1 MGAKNPSPKQAS
13 DNGESL
19 RREVERLRREL
30 DKAGERI
37 SRQQERISRQQE
49 QIGKQQGRIAEQ
61 EKQIGQLEKE
71 LSGWR
76 RNSTNS
82 SKPPSSDGLA
92 GPQRARCRKPDSKS
106 KSKRKPGGQA
116 GHPGHYRKLVEPSQ
130 VSETV
135 VVLPEQCRGC
145 GASFTKAAQAD
156 NRLGEPYRH
165 QVVELPPIQAHI
177 IEYQCCQLQCA
188 HCGTATKA
196 TLPEEFRSQ
205 TGPRLTALV
214 AYLTV
219 VCRMPRRVT
228 QRFLEQAMGISLSL
242 GNTQSC
248 WEQVSE
254 AVAEPYAE
262 LEQKLPA
269 ERVLNV
275 DETSWRLNGEKRW
288 IWAFVAHAFTFYVV
302 AASRGAEVLE
312 TLLGAAFSGILCS
325 DRLATYLSYHKGKA
339 QLCWAHLKRNL
350 LAILEQ
356 DGDWQTQRFA
366 RDALAQYAKLFR
378 LWWKFR
384 EGKIDRTQLI
394 QRSLRIRRAFLNLAI
409 RWWDC
414 DHREVANMANAIGQN
429 FDKLFCF
436 IDEPG
441 VEPTNNVAERK
452 LRIAVQWRK
461 TSFGNRSLAGT
472 VATARLL
479 TISQT
484 CAQQDRPVLD
494 YFCQAVRLH
503 RQGLPA
509 PSVYPGQV
517 SAA

>member
-1 MGAKNPSPKQAS
+1 MVAKNPPAKQTPTANNS
-13 DNGESL
+13 ESL
-19 RREVERLRREL
+19 RQEVERLRREL
-30 DKAGERI
+30 DKAGKRI
-37 SRQQERISRQQE
+37 SRQQEL
-49 QIGKQQGRIAEQ
+49 IGKHLVQIAEQ
-61 EKQIGQLEKE
+61 RKQIGQLEKE

-92 GPQRARCRKPDSKS
+92 GPQRARCRKPASKS
-106 KSKRKPGGQA
+106 ETKRKRNPGGQP
-116 GHPGHYRKLVEPSQ
+116 GHPGHHRKLVEPSR

-135 VVLPEQCRGC
+135 VVLPEQCSGC
-145 GASFTKAAQAD
+145 GTPFTEQALSD
-156 NRLGEPYRH
+156 NRVGEPYRH

-177 IEYQCCQLQCA
+177 IEYQCCQVKCPRCKQ
-188 HCGTATKA
+188 ATRA
-196 TLPEEFRSQ
+196 VLPDEFRPQ
-205 TGPRLTALV
+205 TGPRLTALI

-219 VCRMPRRVT
+219 ACRMPRRVSE
-228 QRFLEQAMGISLSL
+228 RLLEQAMGISISL
-242 GNTQSC
+242 GSIQSC
-248 WEQVSE
+248 WEQASA
-254 AVAEPYAE
+254 AVAAPYAE
-262 LEQKLPA
+262 LEQKLASEP
-269 ERVLNV
+269 VLNA
-275 DETSWRLNGEKRW
+275 DETGWRLNGAKRW
-288 IWAFVAHAFTFYVV
+288 IWVFVAHAFTFYVV

-350 LAILEQ
+350 LAILDQE
-356 DGDWQTQRFA
+356 GDWRTQRFA

-384 EGKIDRTQLI
+384 DGKIDRTQLI
-394 QRSLRIRRAFLNLAI
+394 QRSFRIRRAFLNLAL

-414 DHREVANMANAIGQN
+414 ENRQVANMANAIGQN

-441 VEPTNNVAERK
+441 VDPTNNSSERK

-461 TSFGNRSLAGT
+461 TSFGNRSVTGA

-484 CAQQDRPVLD
+484 CAQQNRPVLD
-494 YFCQAVRLH
+494 YLCEALRCH
-503 RQGLPA
+503 RRGLPA
-509 PSVYPGQV
+509 PSLYPSHAQG
-517 SAA
+517 A